1 LVLNLPPHHPQQ
13 AKFSK
18 ALNVSR
24 VERFLDYMQVKAT
37 PRFIESLNK
46 LDTAIKQ
53 RVLHKTTELADNPY
67 DGKMLRSEL
76 RGLFSLRVG
85 DYRIIYWVDDKENIV
100 WLVNV
105 GHRRRVYERV

>member
-1 LVLNLPPHHPQQ
+1 
-13 AKFSK
+13 
-18 ALNVSR
+18 
-24 VERFLDYMQVKAT
+24 MQVKAT
-37 PRFIESLNK
+37 PRFVKSLNK

-85 DYRIIYWVDDKENIV
+85 DYRIIYWVDEKENIV